1 MQHRILI
8 ISTTNSSRSQMA
20 EAFLRSFDHR
30 LDIFSAGLE
39 PATNVH
45 PIVVK
50 VMAESGIDISQ
61 YKTKGVNQFLDQPF
75 DYVIT
80 VSPEANKHCPAFTAE
95 VKNRWHLA
103 FNSPVEFADNQDE
116 TINEFR
122 LIRKEIEE
130 GFLSFYRSQIAGH
143 SKCSCCCGH

>member
-1 MQHRILI
+1 M
-8 ISTTNSSRSQMA
+8 
-20 EAFLRSFDHR
+20 EV
-30 LDIFSAGLE
+30 FSAGIE
-39 PATNVH
+39 PANCVH
-45 PIVVK
+45 PLVVK

-80 VSPEANKHCPAFTAE
+80 VSPEANKNCPSFND
-95 VKNRWHLA
+95 VIKNRWHLA
-103 FNSPVEFADNQDE
+103 FNNPAEIIDNQEE

-130 GFLSFYRSQIAGH
+130 GFLSFYRSQIAGQ
-143 SKCSCCCGH
+143 SGCSCCCGQ